1 MAEGW
6 KSSGYFS
13 GVGIP
18 APTGVYN
25 VGCADLMVELEG
37 DPLGGLLV
45 SLFYPTGGSPRVGC
59 AEGYSYTPWLPS
71 KDYLKG
77 YLVFNKNKF
86 SGILSTV
93 LSAIICE

>member
-6 KSSGYFS
+6 KSHGCFR

-18 APTGVYN
+18 GPTGVYN
-25 VGCADLMVELEG
+25 VGWVDLIVELEG

-45 SLFYPTGGSPRVGC
+45 SLFYPTGGSPKVDC
-59 AEGYSYTPWLPS
+59 AEGYSYTPCLPS
-71 KDYLKG
+71 KEYLKG